1 MSMDVDLRLLRYF
14 VAVAEELHVTRAAQ
28 RLHISQPVLSRQIRQ
43 LEAQLRVQLLRRS
56 RRGVELTQA
65 GEVLLPQAR
74 TLLASWDLA
83 LAATRMVG
91 AEEASVLRVGFTLP
105 TANRFTPQI
114 LDAFKARRPG
124 WGVSVAQARWS
135 DPYAGLL
142 ADTVDAALLHV
153 PLPDT
158 DRLVQRVLFTE
169 PRCVAMAASH
179 PFASQDVVRLEQLL
193 QEPLVAGPREAGIW
207 RDYWLCVEERG
218 GVPARIGAE
227 VATPEEW
234 VEAVTLGLGVAVT
247 PQSTSWYYDRPG
259 VVYRP
264 LQGADPCSVAVV
276 WRRGDLRPAVR
287 DFVHCCIAVVAA
299 ARTDTVEARTRPPT
313 ENSMGALL
321 AALREECEHL
331 SQVVLDLTQ
340 DQFQRP
346 TRCTAWDV
354 NGLLAHLFRETQRIH
369 TALAQPPAPRVD
381 ADAIS
386 YWCRYDPVTNARRTV
401 ERVRQVVTAYSSGA
415 KLAMAF
421 DHAWRTALD
430 AAARTDPARPT
441 QSWEPMLVFEEFL
454 KTRLV
459 ELTVHGL
466 DLAQALGRPPWASQE
481 GLRVTRDV
489 LVGLLG
495 APLPDGLAWDEITLA
510 EKGTGRQLLSGFER
524 DRLGP
529 LAERFPLFT

>member
-1 MSMDVDLRLLRYF
+1 MDVDLRLLRYF

-43 LEAQLRVQLLRRS
+43 LEAQLRVHLLRRS
-56 RRGVELTQA
+56 RRGVELTHA
-65 GEVLLPQAR
+65 GEVLLVQAR
-74 TLLASWDLA
+74 ELLASWDQA
-83 LAATRMVG
+83 LAATQTVG

-114 LDAFKARRPG
+114 LDAFKVKRPG
-124 WGVSVAQARWS
+124 WGVSLLQARWS

-142 ADTVDAALLHV
+142 ADTVDTALLHI

-179 PFASQDVVRLEQLL
+179 RFAGQDVVRFEQLL
-193 QEPLVAGPREAGIW
+193 QEPFVAGPREAGIW

-218 GVPARIGAE
+218 GVAARIGAE

-247 PQSTSWYYDRPG
+247 SQSTSWYYDRPG

-276 WRRGDLRPAVR
+276 WRGGDLRPAVR
-287 DFVHCCIAVVAA
+287 DFVQCCIAVVATARADA
-299 ARTDTVEARTRPPT
+299 AEAPIRPGAGHP
-313 ENSMGALL
+313 MGGLL

-331 SQVVLDLTQ
+331 SEVVLDLTE
-340 DQFQRP
+340 DQFHRS
-346 TRCTAWDV
+346 TRCAAWDV
-354 NGLLAHLFRETQRIH
+354 NGLLAHLFRETQRIS

-386 YWCRYDPVTNARRTV
+386 YWRRYDPVTNARRTV
-401 ERVRQVVTAYSSGA
+401 ERVRQVVTAYGSGV

-421 DHAWRTALD
+421 DQAWRTALD

-441 QSWEPMLVFEEFL
+441 RSWEPLLAFEEFL

-466 DLAQALGRPPWASQE
+466 DLAHALGRSPWASQQ
-481 GLRVTRDV
+481 GLRVTRAV
-489 LVGLLG
+489 LLGLLG
-495 APLPDGLAWDEITLA
+495 APLPDGLPWDDITLA
-510 EKGTGRQLLSGFER
+510 EKGTGRQPLSSFER
-524 DRLGP
+524 DSLGP
-529 LAERFPLFT
+529 LGDRFPLFT